1 MEVLEL
7 DAVHLLLTSII
18 RCLEALPH
26 SDIKCGLRGSKDAN
40 SLLSRR
46 GSKVIDHR
54 LIYRGATWEREVA
67 LFPDG

>member
-18 RCLEALPH
+18 GRLEALPH
-26 SDIKCGLRGSKDAN
+26 SDIKCSFGRSKDAN
-40 SLLSRR
+40 RLLTRR

-54 LIYRGATWEREVA
+54 LIYGGATWEREVA